1 MQKVHLEVAAV
12 TLAAHDVAQLCH
24 HFSRGVRLRGRQ
36 YLAPDVIATPAAP
49 ARSQLRI
56 TDETRHRGADDSAVA
71 GHGTLEAHLDIA
83 DALHDFDFLLRGQ
96 VTGMLVPVALTVHK
110 ERPAACGTISDRDDE
125 IVS

>member
-56 TDETRHRGADDSAVA
+56 TDETRHRGADHGAVA

-83 DALHDFDFLLRGQ
+83 DALHDFDFLLDQ
-96 VTGMLVPVALTVHK
+96 ATGAMVPVALAAHK
-110 ERPAACGTISDRDDE
+110 ERRAAGVAIS
-125 IVS
+125 